1 MSVMSEWFQEQ
12 EQEEREAKRRANLDE
27 WRRIAKMLRDLEY
40 IKVPVRR
47 ERDRGGIMICQ
58 YCGHKLQSITEDDKG
73 YVPADLTDALAEAAE
88 EVIKS
93 ATGAYNEKRTN
104 VSKDKFKKLK
114 DALAAYRVEK

>member
-1 MSVMSEWFQEQ
+1 MSVMSEWFHEQ
-12 EQEEREAKRRANLDE
+12 EQEEREAERRANLDE

-73 YVPADLTDALAEAAE
+73 YVPADLTDALAAAAE
-88 EVIKS
+88 KAASVAEI
-93 ATGAYNEKRTN
+93 TGGKVGIHVVRELRA
-104 VSKDKFKKLK
+104 
-114 DALAAYRVEK
+114 ALAAYRDEN

>member
-1 MSVMSEWFQEQ
+1 MSALSEWFHEQ
-12 EQEEREAKRRANLDE
+12 EQEEREAERRANLDE

-73 YVPADLTDALAEAAE
+73 YVPADLTDALVEATEDLIEAAR
-88 EVIKS
+88 
-93 ATGAYNEKRTN
+93 A
-104 VSKDKFKKLK
+104 
-114 DALAAYRVEK
+114 ALAALKAMEG